1 MSSTDIGRTA
11 SHFYLNAESIDL
23 YNREFKEY
31 MTEAD
36 IFAHISQ
43 YSEFENIQV
52 RTSFQSNPPL
62 LLPLSAYPFCVP

>member
-43 YSEFENIQV
+43 
-52 RTSFQSNPPL
+52 
-62 LLPLSAYPFCVP
+62 